1 MKTLENGPSAN
12 SRCSCWIWVEKKNSG
27 QLYFMNSAPQGKPTP
42 YFYHYCFKTT
52 IKNVLTLSG
61 VNEIGL
67 LLMANF
73 CDQIYEQSGTELCFM
88 CLTICSYVSRN
99 SREFCLLVS
108 FQSSF
113 TPWNHMLATIS
124 TFLQLSLQYC
134 CTALHLPF
142 TLMSYVYPYYIPS

>member
-1 MKTLENGPSAN
+1 M
-12 SRCSCWIWVEKKNSG
+12 
-27 QLYFMNSAPQGKPTP
+27 
-42 YFYHYCFKTT
+42 
-52 IKNVLTLSG
+52 
-61 VNEIGL
+61 
-67 LLMANF
+67 LMANF

-134 CTALHLPF
+134 CTTLHLPF
-142 TLMSYVYPYYIPS
+142 TLMYTLTTFHHNYLYQNKYVAHILSTYPGRYNWWFSAPFFTFRFWETTQIIKNESLPPCWVC